1 MKKTLKVLSVPLAAM
16 LVLAGCGED
25 KDEVKNPPVQENENQ
40 ADTNTET
47 GTDNNNEKLPFTF
60 KDFQLEV
67 DYPGNDNDYEAEY
80 DTTGAQTEASIEDE
94 ANKHKVLGDEA
105 MKELTPMLEKLTFTK
120 DSKDEEVIQEV
131 TKVFNLKDD
140 YEEFDLEV
148 VFDDGTKKEYKVNN
162 K

>member
-1 MKKTLKVLSVPLAAM
+1 MKKHLKVLSVPFAAM

-40 ADTNTET
+40 AESNSQT
-47 GTDNNNEKLPFTF
+47 GTDNNEKLPFTF

-67 DYPGNDNDYEAEY
+67 DYQGNENDYEAEY
-80 DTTGAQTEASIEDE
+80 DATGAQTEASIDDE
-94 ANKHKVLGDEA
+94 ANKHEVHGDEA

-120 DSKDEEVIQEV
+120 DSTDEEVVQEV
-131 TKVFNLKDD
+131 TKVFNLKDG
-140 YEEFDLEV
+140 YEELDLEV